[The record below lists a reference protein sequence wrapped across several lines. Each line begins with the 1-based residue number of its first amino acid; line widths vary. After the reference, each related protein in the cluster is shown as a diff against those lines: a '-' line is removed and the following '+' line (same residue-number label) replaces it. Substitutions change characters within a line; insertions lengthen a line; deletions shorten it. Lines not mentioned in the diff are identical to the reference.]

1 MNKKINFEKS
11 NEECEKM
18 ILNTFQGLLVL
29 ANDNEPYAIPINHG
43 YKDGSFYFH
52 CGMTGKKLDFIRK
65 NPRVS
70 YVINKYFGKP
80 EDHVKSMK
88 CHGSWESLIVYGT
101 AKIIE
106 EREEYRQAFKTF
118 MEYYGNTKF
127 EPSAEAHTKTRIIK
141 VTAEKMTARREG
153 SDGKNEYFFWEK

>member
-1 MNKKINFEKS
+1 MQKNINFEKN
-11 NEECEKM
+11 NEECEK
-18 ILNTFQGLLVL
+18 IIANTFQGLLVL
-29 ANDNEPYAIPINHG
+29 ANDNEPYAVPINHG

-52 CGMTGKKLDFIRK
+52 CGMTGKKIDFIRK

-70 YVINKYFGKP
+70 YVISKYFGKP
-80 EDHVKSMK
+80 EDRMKSMK

-106 EREEYRQAFKTF
+106 EREEHRQAFKIF
-118 MEYYGNTKF
+118 MEYYGNPKF
-127 EPSAEAHTKTRIIK
+127 EPSAEAHARTRIIK

-153 SDGKNEYFFWEK
+153 SDKKTEYFLWEK

>member
-1 MNKKINFEKS
+1 MKDDFNPKRN

-18 ILNTFQGLLVL
+18 ITNTFHGVLVL

-52 CGMTGKKLDFIRK
+52 CGVSGKKLDFIRK
-65 NPRVS
+65 NPGVS
-70 YVINKYFGKP
+70 YVISKYFGKP
-80 EDHVKSMK
+80 EDHAKSMK
-88 CHGSWESLIVYGT
+88 CHGCWESLIVYGT

-106 EREEYRQAFKTF
+106 EREEQRQAFKIF
-118 MEYYGNTKF
+118 MEYYGNPKF
-127 EPSAEAHTKTRIIK
+127 EPSADVYATTRIIK

-153 SDGKNEYFFWEK
+153 SDKKTEFFLWEK

>member
-1 MNKKINFEKS
+1 MKKKINFEKN

-18 ILNTFQGLLVL
+18 IINTFNGLLVL

-52 CGMTGKKLDFIRK
+52 CGMTGKKIDFIRK

-70 YVINKYFGKP
+70 YVISKYFGKP

-88 CHGSWESLIVYGT
+88 CHGSWESLIINGT
-101 AKIIE
+101 AKILE
-106 EREEYRQAFKTF
+106 EREEHRLAFKIF
-118 MEYYGNTKF
+118 MEYYGNPKF
-127 EPSAEAHTKTRIIK
+127 EPSAEAHATTRRIK

-153 SDGKNEYFFWEK
+153 NDGKTEYFLWEK